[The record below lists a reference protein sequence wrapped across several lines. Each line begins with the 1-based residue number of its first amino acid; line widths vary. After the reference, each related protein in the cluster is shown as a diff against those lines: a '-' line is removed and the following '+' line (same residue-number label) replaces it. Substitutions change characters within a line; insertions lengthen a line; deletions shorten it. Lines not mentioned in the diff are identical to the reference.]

1 MTEDQKLFEVTG
13 TWYSK
18 VIPIVAVVEAEDA
31 DEAWALANDGEV
43 QLKVKPCECCNGSGL
58 DPVSTPQSFSIK
70 HIDGSDAEEILK
82 RNALNLWHQYSDADG
97 ELVVSDAYEID
108 L

>member
-43 QLKVKPCECCNGSGL
+43 ELNVKPCQCCDGSGL
-58 DPVSTPQSFSIK
+58 DPVAHSQSFSIK
-70 HIDGSDAEEILK
+70 HIDGSDAKEILS
-82 RNALNLWHQYSDADG
+82 RNALNRWHQYDLADDD
-97 ELVVSDAYEID
+97 LVVHDAYEID
-108 L
+108 S